1 MTEIISYLPNI
12 IIYLVLG
19 FVFIKVFR
27 FVYIE
32 ESPNDSQHI
41 LTESLIYG
49 FILRNIYSAFPI
61 SIGAYIDIIGMVLS
75 TVIIAYLLA
84 KFIYSKPFGKILT
97 KLKIQQTPIKD
108 FWIDITHSKERTYIT
123 VYDKESDRIINGRL
137 ARAETFNKRPLIQ
150 LSEYII
156 KNTRGDIIS
165 DMSLNTADT
174 IAIDTS
180 KYPEIMLSH
189 PQPKDKK
196 ESEESQTKHNP
207 IKSILNKIK
216 TKFHHD

>member
-1 MTEIISYLPNI
+1 MLNLYIVNYL
-12 IIYLVLG
+12 
-19 FVFIKVFR
+19 
-27 FVYIE
+27 
-32 ESPNDSQHI
+32 
-41 LTESLIYG
+41 
-49 FILRNIYSAFPI
+49 
-61 SIGAYIDIIGMVLS
+61 
-75 TVIIAYLLA
+75 
-84 KFIYSKPFGKILT
+84 
-97 KLKIQQTPIKD
+97 QTPIKD

-123 VYDKESDRIINGRL
+123 VYDKEFDRVINGRF

-156 KNTRGDIIS
+156 KNTRGDIIF

-174 IAIDTS
+174 IVIDTS

-196 ESEESQTKHNP
+196 KSEESQSKHNP

>member
-49 FILRNIYSAFPI
+49 FILQNIYSAFPI
-61 SIGAYIDIIGMVLS
+61 SINTYIDIIGMVLS
-75 TVIIAYLLA
+75 TVIIAYFLA
-84 KFIYSKPFGKILT
+84 KFIYSKLFSKILA

-123 VYDKESDRIINGRL
+123 VYDKESDRIINGRF

-174 IAIDTS
+174 IVIDTS

-196 ESEESQTKHNP
+196 ESEETQSEHNP
-207 IKSILNKIK
+207 IKSTLNKIK